1 MRPVALISAIAL
13 IVMNISGHCSAR
25 SQLENARA
33 RMGDLRFGSYATSR
47 HVEQLA
53 ADEAVRDRAWDTIQ
67 RMGITKLYIEVY
79 RGGHVVSP
87 EHLIFVRNWLREKKI
102 DVVGGIATV
111 PGGDFGVRQKGP
123 LGWFNWQNKKTQ
135 RDIEKVIRTAAGIF
149 DTFIVDDFLCTGDV
163 SEESDSARGNRS
175 WGEYRRALLTE
186 LAKSIFVEPARQV
199 NPTITM
205 IVKYP
210 QWYDRFHLFGY
221 DTETFPQ
228 IFDKVW
234 VGTETRG
241 RNTQRFGFVQP
252 YEGFV
257 NYRWLADIAGE
268 KIGGAWFD
276 HGDCLEYDFL
286 DQAYM
291 GVLAGAPE
299 LVFFNFNNIIQG
311 HPDHEKVIAEFD
323 QLAELAAFVREHP
336 VIGIP
341 AYKPPNSDPG
351 GDMYIMDFLGMLG
364 IPLVPVHKF
373 PESAPVIFLPAQAAS
388 DPHLLNHIKKAR
400 ARGAFLII
408 TTSLLIASPDADELK
423 RIAGIITKIKS
434 EPIRARLLS
443 SSTNTQKP
451 EKTNAMI
458 NLESPIE
465 AGLMSTEIVCTAGG
479 KQLVLLSV
487 NETSHGRIALL
498 NTHTYNQADFDAVGE
513 VLLCPRPMGLLDM
526 EGSALSAFRAVFGNR
541 MLTENN
547 KTIMPKPLIPVLDGP
562 ACVTIHPFDD
572 ENCVVQNFNDEEVR
586 VAVTVQIQNNKSNR
600 FIDRF
605 TEKPIPART
614 ANSNSTVSLDLLI
627 PARGRVW
634 VRRVDFA
641 VKDK

>member
-1 MRPVALISAIAL
+1 
-13 IVMNISGHCSAR
+13 
-25 SQLENARA
+25 
-33 RMGDLRFGSYATSR
+33 
-47 HVEQLA
+47 
-53 ADEAVRDRAWDTIQ
+53 
-67 RMGITKLYIEVY
+67 MGITKLYIEVY
-79 RGGHVVSP
+79 RGGHVVRP
-87 EHLIFVRNWLREKKI
+87 EHLIFLRNWLRGKYI

-123 LGWFNWQNKKTQ
+123 LNWFNWQNKKTQ

-163 SEESDSARGNRS
+163 SDESDIARGSRP

-186 LAKSIFVEPARQV
+186 LAQSIFVGPARQV
-199 NPTITM
+199 NPSIKM

-221 DTETFPQ
+221 DTETFPK
-228 IFDKVW
+228 IFDEVW

-257 NYRWLADIAGE
+257 NYRWLADIAGN

-291 GVLAGAPE
+291 SVLAGAPE
-299 LVFFNFNNIIQG
+299 LVFFNFNNIMQG
-311 HPDHEKVIAEFD
+311 HLDHEKVIDEFD
-323 QLAELAAFVREHP
+323 QLTELAAFVREHP

-364 IPLVPVHKF
+364 ISLIPVHEF
-373 PESAPVIFLPAQAAS
+373 PKSAPIIFLPAQAAS
-388 DPHLLNHIKKAR
+388 DPYLLNHIKKAR
-400 ARGAFLII
+400 ARGAYLII

-423 RIAGIITKIKS
+423 RIVRISAKIKS

-443 SSTNTQKP
+443 SSPKTQDSENTD
-451 EKTNAMI
+451 AMI
-458 NLESPIE
+458 NLESPLE
-465 AGLMSTEIVCTAGG
+465 AGLMSKEIVCTAGG
-479 KQLVLLSV
+479 KHFVLLSV
-487 NETSHGRIALL
+487 NENSHGRIALL

-513 VLLCPRPMGLLDM
+513 VLLCPRPLGLLDM
-526 EGSALSAFRAVFGNR
+526 AGSALSAFRAIFGNR
-541 MLTENN
+541 MITENN
-547 KTIMPKPLIPVLDGP
+547 KTVASKPLFPVLDSP
-562 ACVTIHPFDD
+562 ACVTIHPFDN
-572 ENCVVQNFNDEEVR
+572 ENCVVQNFNDEQVK
-586 VAVTVQIQNNKSNR
+586 VTVTIQIQNNKSHQ
-600 FIDRF
+600 FVDGF
-605 TEKPIPART
+605 TKKPIPART
-614 ANSNSTVSLDLLI
+614 ATSKNAISLDLLI
-627 PARGRVW
+627 PARARIW
-634 VRRVDFA
+634 IRRVDFA
-641 VKDK
+641 VKDN